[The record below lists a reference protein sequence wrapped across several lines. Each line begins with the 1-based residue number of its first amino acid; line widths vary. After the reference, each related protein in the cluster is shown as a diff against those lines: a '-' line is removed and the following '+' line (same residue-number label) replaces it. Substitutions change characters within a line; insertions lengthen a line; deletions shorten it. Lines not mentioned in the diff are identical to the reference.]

1 MKKEIKY
8 LIIVA
13 LVVTGLAFF
22 GVLTLFGSKVVSDEK
37 LHEQKTENPSFPLV
51 TNLVAGHSFTYGTAD
66 SKVTVIEF
74 FDPECES
81 CAAVSPYIK
90 KEMKFYEGKVR
101 WVFRYMPYHRNSRAA
116 IAALE
121 AARKQNLFLEAM
133 ELLFAK
139 QKEWGE
145 KQEPMNEKINGLV
158 LSISGIDKVKYL
170 KDLANQ
176 NVDALI
182 AQDEAEGKQAG
193 VKGTP
198 SFFVNGLMMERLD
211 LDALI
216 SRINEELAK

>member
-37 LHEQKTENPSFPLV
+37 MHALKSENPTFPLV
-51 TNLVAGHSFTYGTAD
+51 TNLVAGHSFVYGAAD

-145 KQEPMNEKINGLV
+145 KQEPMNEKINSLV
-158 LSISGIDKVKYL
+158 LSISSIDKEKYL

-198 SFFVNGLMMERLD
+198 TFFINGLMMERLD
-211 LDALI
+211 LDSLI

>member
-8 LIIVA
+8 LMIVV
-13 LVVTGLAFF
+13 LVVSVLAFI
-22 GVLTLFGSKVVSDEK
+22 GVMTLFGEKVVTDQK
-37 LHEQKTENPSFPLV
+37 LHKQLQENPSFPLV
-51 TNLVAGHSFTYGTAD
+51 TNLVAGHSFSYGNPD

-133 ELLFAK
+133 ELLFVK

-145 KQEPMNEKINGLV
+145 KQEPMNEEINRLV
-158 LSISGIDKVKYL
+158 LSINGIKKAQFI
-170 KDLANQ
+170 KDLATQ
-176 NVDALI
+176 NI
-182 AQDEAEGKQAG
+182 EEIIIKDEAEGKQAG

-198 SFFVNGLMMERLD
+198 TFFVNGVILERLD
-211 LDALI
+211 LDSLI
-216 SRINEELAK
+216 ARINSELVK